1 MKQIVKL
8 TEKDLTKLIQRV
20 INESDRVYGSK
31 EIENLRSNLK
41 GDEDIQLDDSSG
53 ELSGM
58 VSKKINIVKDR
69 LKKALKNKDWN
80 EVMDTLLYLD
90 LKF

>member
-20 INESDRVYGSK
+20 INESDIVYGSE
-31 EIENLRSNLK
+31 EIEKLRPNLK
-41 GDEDIQLDDSSG
+41 DDEDIQLDDSSG

-58 VSKKINIVKDR
+58 ISKKIDIVKNR
-69 LKKALKNKDWN
+69 LKRALKNKDWN

-90 LKF
+90 LKL

>member
-20 INESDRVYGSK
+20 INESDIVYGSE
-31 EIENLRSNLK
+31 EIEKLRPNLK
-41 GDEDIQLDDSSG
+41 DDEDIQLDDSSG

-58 VSKKINIVKDR
+58 ISKKIDIVKNR
-69 LKKALKNKDWN
+69 LKRALKNKDWN